1 MAKPE
6 YNKMYYQKNKEKL
19 LEMNRENQRAKYANE
34 EERMRIL
41 DRNKQ
46 RYAER
51 MEVFRLY
58 KEMQAEPESI
68 LKKWKKKI

>member
-1 MAKPE
+1 
-6 YNKMYYQKNKEKL
+6 
-19 LEMNRENQRAKYANE
+19 MNRENQRAKYANE

-58 KEMQAEPESI
+58 KQAESESESI
-68 LKKWKKKI
+68 LKK

>member
-6 YNKMYYQKNKEKL
+6 YNRAYYQKNKEKL

-34 EERMRIL
+34 EERVRIL
-41 DRNKQ
+41 ERNKQ

-51 MEVFRLY
+51 MEAFRLY
-58 KEMQAEPESI
+58 KELQSQLTESV
-68 LKKWKKKI
+68 

>member
-58 KEMQAEPESI
+58 KQAESESESI
-68 LKKWKKKI
+68 LKK